1 MHIYPSPKLADTEYL
16 PGIGADGADLP
27 EEEAQALLDA
37 GLAVKTKPKAP
48 AQPAE
53 SEDKP

>member
-1 MHIYPSPKLADTEYL
+1 MHVYPSPKLADTEYL
-16 PGIGADGADLP
+16 PGIGEDGADLP
-27 EEEAQALLDA
+27 DKEAQALLDA

-53 SEDKP
+53 SEEQP